1 MSVRDDDRAVR
12 YLLDELPAE
21 ERDVFEDE
29 YFDDGEAHAALL
41 AAEDDLIDRYCEGT
55 LPGEQRQRFEERY
68 LATPEGRERVAFAS
82 ALVRYAAAHRAP
94 APAEAPRAPV
104 RHALRLG
111 LAWAAAILLAATAVV
126 ALLGA
131 QRETGRARAAQAV
144 LQQRLQAQQEQA
156 RREEQRAAAAAGELA
171 RLRDEAATLGE
182 LLGLDP
188 TQPVR
193 TAALALAS
201 GLRRDGGAVPRLVIE
216 PGIALVRLR
225 LLLAGVPRAAYR
237 AALQTAEGRELWAR
251 DGLPPTVVGGKAGV
265 SLTLPAP
272 LLAPGHYVVTLADPA
287 DRRRDE
293 TDAEFVFEVRRRA
306 P

>member
-1 MSVRDDDRAVR
+1 MSGRDDDRAVR

-21 ERDVFEDE
+21 ERDVFEDQ
-29 YFDDGEAHAALL
+29 YFDDAEAHAALL
-41 AAEDDLIDRYCEGT
+41 AAEDELIDRYCEGT
-55 LPGEQRQRFEERY
+55 LPADQRQRFEERY

-82 ALVRYAAAHRAP
+82 ALVRYAAAHRA
-94 APAEAPRAPV
+94 APAAPSRAPV

-131 QRETGRARAAQAV
+131 QRETRRARAAQAM
-144 LQQRLQAQQEQA
+144 LQERLQAQQEQA
-156 RREEQRAAAAAGELA
+156 RREEQRAAATASELA
-171 RLRDEAATLGE
+171 RLRDEAAALGD

-193 TAALALAS
+193 AAALALAS
-201 GLRRDGGAVPRLVIE
+201 GLRRDAGGVPRLVIE

-251 DGLPPTVVGGKAGV
+251 NGLSPTVVEGKAGV

-287 DRRRDE
+287 ERRRDE